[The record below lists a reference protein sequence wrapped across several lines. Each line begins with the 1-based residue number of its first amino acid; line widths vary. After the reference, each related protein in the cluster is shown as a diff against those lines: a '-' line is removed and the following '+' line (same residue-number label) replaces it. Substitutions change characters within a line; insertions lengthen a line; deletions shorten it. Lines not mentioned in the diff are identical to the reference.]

1 MPRRDES
8 KIAENLRQT
17 QSAKKRKYAIPQFT
31 KALRRAD
38 RFQPAWDAIGGAPGL
53 ASTMAEFSIA
63 DLRELCKRLGRTA
76 SAPQVQP
83 QRRAALDELVT
94 ILYEG
99 QEDDRPLSRFYQDI
113 VPGCSIELVQRFE
126 KEKNIKWTLPQGR
139 RMLLGHR
146 EQHEAKFLD
155 EIFSE
160 SKHLTFYQQRRLFRG
175 NIAFTEK
182 ILATLLLFPHDDKI
196 HIPFD
201 LMEEVVMPLLKR
213 LCKSKY
219 DDDTRNRYLDLVLR
233 CVRRHETQLTPRL
246 SLEQGGLLQYVV
258 DRWGD
263 APKGSESKRKIEAYL
278 VQTIELSTIAKMP
291 YSFEG
296 VRKTVCVS
304 QRLSHEERY
313 DFFRLLLL
321 HTNQYQM
328 DIESDSEQDIA
339 QLKRFHRQAWP
350 SNLFFYMDYKRS
362 LRLFEKLDKLFPRS
376 EFLAVGGRGGTIL
389 AQTQGHAKHSSFGD
403 VEIVRALL
411 IRKSKTQNEHPGW
424 HERTRELIN
433 ERRTNAQQSR
443 EAVERA
449 YWAKSA
455 LHLCVAFGDLETLND
470 TVIWSRRFI
479 AGPSTSSTLF
489 REEVFKTREIED
501 LLGAIPDR
509 DVGSPEA
516 VVSFTA
522 TLVKKDIE
530 LANQILIN
538 IIEMVTVA
546 MREPGFRPGDWT
558 WIFHLVKSVA
568 DHRMG
573 WLDVFFNNLTKCSKS
588 DREKCERE
596 LMETIW
602 KPTTDVLIQAG
613 ATVSYPTLGA
623 MRGNSSFDT
632 LMSES
637 NGNSMKGIYVYQILS
652 KTPLSAPL
660 LAELARFLIDQMRVR
675 LGSEAMKVQMKS
687 IVSIVDGLAA
697 SDQPSLACP
706 FIRDLVLGDE
716 GAQES
721 SSWHRHLLSLGFLS
735 VLPAKAAKECL
746 YTMASAMK
754 EKMREQN
761 QNTDSREKADITTGG
776 TEEDASK
783 ETIKPQGPSIKIT
796 TVKMLAQLL
805 QHNLF
810 MAPSSSCDIL
820 TGLLAEA
827 RHIDIR
833 ITITNSLFAVMEDPT
848 CPSALR
854 KRILDAIEEYI
865 VPAVAQLNERRG
877 LTESDWA
884 EAAANNAS
892 LPSVGEETPLYQLL
906 TLKLLH
912 GNLNEEDKA
921 RLAQLIMGSLE
932 QSAANN
938 ARWMKLFMA
947 KNNFSLD
954 EDEELPHL
962 PVHIKLFPELFRRHM
977 HYIPTSV
984 FNMIRP
990 ACFINIDP
998 SPGIKRITRTIREDR
1013 DLVNS
1018 KAGKHWLSQFGENG
1032 HDSLKF
1038 GVLQATQTLHKRP
1051 SAWNSKLAENGITV
1065 QMLQSFVIEFAEK
1078 LLKIGQPEILNKLV
1092 ERLRSGYLQD
1102 RETWN
1107 YWHENGIPTIKQII
1121 SKTEELQLRI
1131 NNKEA
1136 EPRLLPSVF
1145 QLSLSTLPTPI
1156 ADSTAAEQ
1164 DFYVREV
1171 YKFVIELADRQ
1182 SRPYHVDFEKLKEE
1196 FNGWSSDRPL
1206 ARCALRLA
1214 EVQAYDLKLAQQP
1227 TLTDYLCWELVE
1239 HMLAKAY
1246 DPKDDHVAKAVA
1258 QLVRDWVNCEDG
1270 AMSAM
1275 GTMFKKKSQYRK
1287 DRFWDQ
1293 EE

>member
-8 KIAENLRQT
+8 EIAENLRQT
-17 QSAKKRKYAIPQFT
+17 ESAKKRKYAIPQFT

-113 VPGCSIELVQRFE
+113 VPGCSVEMVQRFE
-126 KEKNIKWTLPQGR
+126 KEKNITWTLPQGR

-146 EQHEAKFLD
+146 EQYEAKFLD
-155 EIFSE
+155 EIFSK
-160 SKHLTFYQQRRLFRG
+160 SKQLNFYEQRRVFRG

-196 HIPFD
+196 RIPYD
-201 LMEEVVMPLLKR
+201 LIEEVVMPLLKR

-219 DDDTRNRYLDLVLR
+219 DDDTRNRYLDLVLQ
-233 CVRRHETQLTPRL
+233 CVRRHKTQFTPRNAL
-246 SLEQGGLLQYVV
+246 DPGGLLQYMIA
-258 DRWGD
+258 RWGN

-278 VQTIELSTIAKMP
+278 VQAIELSTIVKIP
-291 YSFEG
+291 FGFEG

-304 QRLSHEERY
+304 QRLSLEERY
-313 DFFRLLLL
+313 DLFRLLLL
-321 HTNQYQM
+321 HISQYQM

-339 QLKRFHRQAWP
+339 QLKRFPRQAWP
-350 SNLFFYMDYKRS
+350 SSLFFYMDLKRS
-362 LRLFEKLDKLFPRS
+362 LRLFEKLDKLFPRN
-376 EFLAVGGRGGTIL
+376 EFLDADDSGGTIL
-389 AQTQGHAKHSSFGD
+389 AQTQGHIQHSSFGD

-424 HERTRELIN
+424 YERTRELIN
-433 ERRTNAQQSR
+433 ERKTNAQQSR

-470 TVIWSRRFI
+470 TVVWSRRFI

-489 REEVFKTREIED
+489 REEVFETREIED

-509 DVGSPEA
+509 DFGSPEA
-516 VVSFTA
+516 VISFTA
-522 TLVKKDIE
+522 TLAKKDIE

-558 WIFHLVKSVA
+558 WLFPLVKSVA
-568 DHRMG
+568 DHRVG
-573 WLDVFFNNLTKCSKS
+573 WLDAFFNKLRKCSKS

-596 LMETIW
+596 LMETVW
-602 KPTTDVLIQAG
+602 KPTADVLIQAG
-613 ATVSYPTLGA
+613 ATVRHPTPKA
-623 MRGNSSFDT
+623 MRGNSFSDT
-632 LMSES
+632 LMSQS
-637 NGNSMKGIYVYQILS
+637 NDDLMKGIYVYQILS

-675 LGSEAMKVQMKS
+675 LGSEAMKVEMKS
-687 IVSIVDGLAA
+687 IVSIVDVLAA

-735 VLPAKAAKECL
+735 VLPAKAAREVL

-761 QNTDSREKADITTGG
+761 QNTDSREKADITTKG

-783 ETIKPQGPSIKIT
+783 ESIKPQGPSIKVT

-833 ITITNSLFAVMEDPT
+833 ITITNSLFAIMEGPN

-854 KRILDAIEEYI
+854 QRIFDALEEYI

-884 EAAANNAS
+884 EAAASNAS
-892 LPSVGEETPLYQLL
+892 PPSIGGETPLYQLL
-906 TLKLLH
+906 THKLLH
-912 GNLNEEDKA
+912 GNLNEEDKT
-921 RLAQLIMGSLE
+921 RLAHLIMGSLE

-938 ARWMKLFMA
+938 ARWMKLFLA

-954 EDEELPHL
+954 ENEELPHL

-977 HYIPTSV
+977 HYMPTSV
-984 FNMIRP
+984 FNMIRS
-990 ACFINIDP
+990 ACLINIDP
-998 SPGIKRITRTIREDR
+998 TPGIKRITKMIREDR

-1018 KAGKHWLSQFGENG
+1018 KAGNHWLCQFERNG
-1032 HDSLKF
+1032 HDSLQF
-1038 GVLQATQTLHKRP
+1038 GVLQAAQTLHKRP
-1051 SAWNSKLAENGITV
+1051 SVRDSKLAENGITV
-1065 QMLQSFVIEFAEK
+1065 KMLQSFVVEFAEK
-1078 LLKIGQPEILNKLV
+1078 LLKIGQPEILDNVV

-1121 SKTEELQLRI
+1121 SKTEELQARI
-1131 NNKEA
+1131 KNKEA
-1136 EPRLLPSVF
+1136 EPRQLPNVF

-1156 ADSTAAEQ
+1156 ADSTAAEN
-1164 DFYVREV
+1164 DVYVREV
-1171 YKFVIELADRQ
+1171 YKFVIALADRR
-1182 SRPYHVDFEKLKEE
+1182 SHPYHVDFKKLKEE
-1196 FNGWSSDRPL
+1196 FNSWSSARPL

-1214 EVQAYDLKLAQQP
+1214 EVQAYDLKSAQQP
-1227 TLTDYLCWELVE
+1227 TLTDYLCWELVG
-1239 HMLAKAY
+1239 HMLDMAS
-1246 DPKDDHVAKAVA
+1246 DPNDGHVAKAVA

-1275 GTMFKKKSQYRK
+1275 GTMLKKKSRYGE

-1293 EE
+1293 EG

>member
-38 RFQPAWDAIGGAPGL
+38 RFQPAWDAIGGASGL
-53 ASTMAEFSIA
+53 ASTMAEFSISE
-63 DLRELCKRLGRTA
+63 LRELCKRLGRTT
-76 SAPQVQP
+76 SALQVRP

-99 QEDDRPLSRFYQDI
+99 REDDRPLSHFYQDI

-126 KEKNIKWTLPQGR
+126 KEKNIKWTSPQGR
-139 RMLLGHR
+139 RLFLGHR
-146 EQHEAKFLD
+146 EQHEAKFLE

-160 SKHLTFYQQRRLFRG
+160 SKRLTFYQQRRLFRG
-175 NIAFTEK
+175 NVNFTEK
-182 ILATLLLFPHDDKI
+182 ILTTLLLFPHDDRA
-196 HIPFD
+196 HIPSD
-201 LMEEVVMPLLKR
+201 LIEEVAMPLLKR
-213 LCKSKY
+213 LRKSKY
-219 DDDTRNRYLDLVLR
+219 DEDTRNKYLDLVIR
-233 CVRRHETQLTPRL
+233 CVQRHKVQLTPQL
-246 SLEQGGLLQYVV
+246 SLTQGGLLQYTV

-263 APKGSESKRKIEAYL
+263 APESSESKRKMEAYL
-278 VQTIELSTIAKMP
+278 VQAIELSTMVKMP
-291 YSFEG
+291 YGFEG
-296 VRKTVCVS
+296 VRETVCVS
-304 QRLSHEERY
+304 RRLSHEKRF
-313 DFFRLLLL
+313 DFFRLFLL
-321 HTNQYQM
+321 HTSQYQM
-328 DIESDSEQDIA
+328 DVESDSEQDVA
-339 QLKRFHRQAWP
+339 RLKPFARQAWP
-350 SNLFFYMDYKRS
+350 SNLFLCMDHKRS
-362 LRLFEKLDKLFPRS
+362 LRLFEKLDKLFPRN
-376 EFLAVGGRGGTIL
+376 EFLDSGSGETIL
-389 AQTQGHAKHSSFGD
+389 EQTQGHIKHSPFGD
-403 VEIVRALL
+403 VEILRALL

-424 HERTRELIN
+424 YERTRELIN
-433 ERRTNAQQSR
+433 ERKTNAQQSR

-479 AGPSTSSTLF
+479 KDPSTSSTLF
-489 REEVFKTREIED
+489 KGEVFKTREIED
-501 LLGAIPDR
+501 LLGAIPDG
-509 DVGSPEA
+509 DVDSPEA

-522 TLVKKDIE
+522 TLMKKDIE

-538 IIEMVTVA
+538 IVETVTVA
-546 MREPGFRPGDWT
+546 VGEPGFRPGDWT
-558 WIFHLVKSVA
+558 WLFHLVKSVA

-573 WLDVFFNNLTKCSKS
+573 WLDVFFKNLIKCSQS
-588 DREKCERE
+588 DREQCERE
-596 LMETIW
+596 LMETVW

-613 ATVSYPTLGA
+613 VTVRYPTLEA
-623 MRGNSSFDT
+623 MRGNSFFDT
-632 LMSES
+632 LISWS

-660 LAELARFLIDQMRVR
+660 LAELARFLIDQMRAR
-675 LGSEAMKVQMKS
+675 LGPEAMKAQMKS

-716 GAQES
+716 GATES

-735 VLPAKAAKECL
+735 VLPAKAAKEVL
-746 YTMASAMK
+746 YTMASAIK

-761 QNTDSREKADITTGG
+761 HNTDAREKADVSMGG
-776 TEEDASK
+776 TDEDASK
-783 ETIKPQGPSIKIT
+783 KSIKPQGPSIKVT

-833 ITITNSLFAVMEDPT
+833 ITITNSLFAIMEDPT

-854 KRILDAIEEYI
+854 QRILDALEEYI

-877 LTESDWA
+877 LTESDWT
-884 EAAANNAS
+884 EAAASNVS

-906 TLKLLH
+906 TQKLLH
-912 GNLNEEDKA
+912 GKLNKEDKA

-932 QSAANN
+932 QSAVNN
-938 ARWMKLFMA
+938 ARWMKLFLA
-947 KNNFSLD
+947 KNNFFLD
-954 EDEELPHL
+954 ENEKLPHL
-962 PVHIKLFPELFRRHM
+962 PVHITLFSGLFQRHM

-984 FNMIRP
+984 INMIRS
-990 ACFINIDP
+990 ACLINIDP
-998 SPGIKRITRTIREDR
+998 SPGIQRITRTVREDR

-1038 GVLQATQTLHKRP
+1038 GVLQAAQTLHKRP
-1051 SAWNSKLAENGITV
+1051 SVRDSKLAENGITV
-1065 QMLQSFVIEFAEK
+1065 QMLQSFVIEFAER
-1078 LLKIGQPEILNKLV
+1078 LLKIGQPSIVEKVV

-1107 YWHENGIPTIKQII
+1107 YWHENGIPTIKKII
-1121 SKTEELQLRI
+1121 SKTEELQARI
-1131 NNKEA
+1131 QNREA

-1145 QLSLSTLPTPI
+1145 QLSLTTLPTPI
-1156 ADSTAAEQ
+1156 ADSTATEK
-1164 DFYVREV
+1164 DVYVREV
-1171 YKFVIELADRQ
+1171 YKFVIALADRQ
-1182 SRPYHVDFEKLKEE
+1182 NRPYHVDFEKLKDE
-1196 FNGWSSDRPL
+1196 FNSWSSARPL

-1214 EVQAYDLKLAQQP
+1214 EVQAYDPKSTQPP
-1227 TLTDYLCWELVE
+1227 TLADYLCWELVG
-1239 HMLAKAY
+1239 HMLTKAS
-1246 DPKDDHVAKAVA
+1246 DPKDDHVAQAVA
-1258 QLVRDWVNCEDG
+1258 QLVKDWKNSEDG
-1270 AMSAM
+1270 AMRAM
-1275 GTMFKKKSQYRK
+1275 GTAFKEKSQHRPN
-1287 DRFWDQ
+1287 RFWDQ